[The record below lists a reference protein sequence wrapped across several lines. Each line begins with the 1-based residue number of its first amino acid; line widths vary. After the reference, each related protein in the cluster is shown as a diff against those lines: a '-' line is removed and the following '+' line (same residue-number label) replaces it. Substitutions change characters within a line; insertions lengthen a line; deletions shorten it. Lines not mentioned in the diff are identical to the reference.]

1 MDKRKIRLVVP
12 IFVALLMISIGGII
26 FSYPRQVHNWYL
38 SVKYDDAIN
47 DLGEALYIFAEGD
60 EDQIKRVST
69 RGAPYL
75 RPSVLPRLP
84 IELRGIDINSMSVK
98 TVIRSKEN
106 GTSILLM
113 DMNFGKDSDVLMR
126 VKLEKSSN
134 RWLVGSLFFPNRM

>member
-1 MDKRKIRLVVP
+1 MYKHKIRLVVL
-12 IFVALLMISIGGII
+12 IFVALLMISIGGVI
-26 FSYPRQVHNWYL
+26 FSHPRQVHNWYL

-47 DLGEALYIFAEGD
+47 DLREALYIFAEGD

-126 VKLEKSSN
+126 VKLEKSLN